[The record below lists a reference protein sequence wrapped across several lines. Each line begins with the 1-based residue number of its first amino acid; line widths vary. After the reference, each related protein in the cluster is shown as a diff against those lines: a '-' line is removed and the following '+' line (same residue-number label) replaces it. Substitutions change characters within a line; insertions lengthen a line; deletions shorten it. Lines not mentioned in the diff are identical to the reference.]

1 VQRFAGR
8 GRELSPQHHLRRG
21 AAAHAHS
28 ARQGRHDGAL
38 PGRRTL
44 LRRLARARQQLRAH
58 RVRRG
63 APRFLQP
70 RSGRD
75 VALGHTPGNGLV
87 PDSARLPGARLVV
100 APALTDDV
108 GRMPGPC

>member
-1 VQRFAGR
+1 
-8 GRELSPQHHLRRG
+8 
-21 AAAHAHS
+21 
-28 ARQGRHDGAL
+28 
-38 PGRRTL
+38 
-44 LRRLARARQQLRAH
+44 
-58 RVRRG
+58 
-63 APRFLQP
+63 
-70 RSGRD
+70 